1 MWQHKLFLSLLAAEP
16 NGSIL
21 ISTITG
27 LCVTLWISRGVLWF
41 TGKRQ
46 YCFCIFPNIFL
57 WLYVSLWVGW
67 MVILIL
73 LVLKIEFLLEY
84 YFLFWK
90 NYRLTANQVFSPLF
104 LPYYAGHCHERYH
117 TTSTEGELQ
126 WCLHCFWINGH
137 WSSSDYTVKPTF
149 DRWSLSGWHNISLL
163 HLRYYV

>member
-84 YFLFWK
+84 SFLFWK
-90 NYRLTANQVFSPLF
+90 NYRLTANQVFRPSFSLTMQVIAMKDIIRPPQKENFNDVYIVFELMDTDLHQIIRSNQPLTDDHCRVGITF
-104 LPYYAGHCHERYH
+104 LSC
-117 TTSTEGELQ
+117 
-126 WCLHCFWINGH
+126 I
-137 WSSSDYTVKPTF
+137 
-149 DRWSLSGWHNISLL
+149 
-163 HLRYYV
+163 